1 MNYPLY
7 EYGGSGQVMHMA
19 LANGF
24 PPQTYAPLLQPLTAH
39 NRVLSLLPRPLW
51 PEPPSPDTAPSWRT
65 FADDLVNGLRQHNL
79 SDVVAVGHSLGAMA
93 SMLAV
98 IQAPE
103 LFRAM
108 VLLDPVFLS
117 PKRLWLVHLFRALG
131 LSERLPLVQGAH
143 SRRRDF
149 ASVDDAF
156 AYFRGKPLFADWP
169 DDTLR
174 LYAQGSIKPTNGGF
188 ALAWSPEW
196 EAQIYKTM
204 FTDTWNE
211 LPKLRGLVPT
221 LMIRAQ
227 NSRPLT
233 MDAVV
238 RTRRMLPDM
247 TYAEIVGHGHLF
259 PQTAPDETR
268 RIIGEWLTRI

>member
-1 MNYPLY
+1 MNVPLY
-7 EYGGSGQVMHMA
+7 EFGGMGTPMHVA

-39 NRVLSLLPRPLW
+39 YRVLTLLPRPLW

-103 LFRAM
+103 CFRALI
-108 VLLDPVFLS
+108 LLDPVFFA
-117 PKRLWLVHLFRALG
+117 PRRLWLVHLFRALG
-131 LSERLPLVQGAH
+131 LSERLPLVQGARN
-143 SRRRDF
+143 RRRDF
-149 ASVDDAF
+149 ANADDAF

-174 LYAQGSIKPTNGGF
+174 LYAQGSVKPSNGGF
-188 ALAWSPEW
+188 TLAWSPEW
-196 EAQIYKTM
+196 EAQIYKTV
-204 FTDTWNE
+204 FTDTWDE

-221 LMIRAQ
+221 LMIRAET
-227 NSRPLT
+227 SKPLT
-233 MDAVV
+233 RDAAAKAR
-238 RTRRMLPDM
+238 RTVPDM
-247 TYAEIVGHGHLF
+247 DYAEIAKHGHLF

-268 RIIGEWLTRI
+268 RIISDWLTRI